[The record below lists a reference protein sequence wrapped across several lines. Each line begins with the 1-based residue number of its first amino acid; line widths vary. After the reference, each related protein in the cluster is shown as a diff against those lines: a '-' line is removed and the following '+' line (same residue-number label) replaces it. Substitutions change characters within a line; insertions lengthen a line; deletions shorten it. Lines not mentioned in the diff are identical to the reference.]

1 MCFVIKN
8 QKQAWRSS
16 NLRKPGASLS
26 YCFPCRETGQLL
38 SFPEKSVLSL
48 KETKIDIKYF
58 AFCLSIITLFLADS
72 KPPPLCRSD
81 VLLTAKWEERNGSN
95 ITHSQRHR
103 LQEPK
108 WTCLPLCPSYRL
120 KIWQCLCM
128 QFSPPI
134 AHLSILCTNFFFTS
148 K

>member
-8 QKQAWRSS
+8 QKQAWRSR

-26 YCFPCRETGQLL
+26 YCFPCREMGQLL

-58 AFCLSIITLFLADS
+58 AFCLGIITLFLAEP
-72 KPPPLCRSD
+72 KPPPSAGQMFCWQQSEK
-81 VLLTAKWEERNGSN
+81 TEREVTSP
-95 ITHSQRHR
+95 TVRHR
-103 LQEPK
+103 LQEPE
-108 WTCLPLCPSYRL
+108 WICLPLCPSHHL
-120 KIWQCLCM
+120 KIWRCLCM

-134 AHLSILCTNFFFTS
+134 AHLSTLCTNFFIS